1 MSIKKNK
8 FNKDSFFMQLALQQA
23 EINLGNTKNNPS
35 VGCIIKKDQVII
47 GVGNTSINGR
57 PHAEINAINN
67 SKVNVKDSILY
78 TTLEPCSNYGKT
90 DPCVK
95 EIIKKKIS
103 KVVFSIKDPDL
114 KSFNK
119 STHKFKKKNIKVT
132 NGVLSNKV
140 SFFYESY
147 IKQKN
152 NSLPFVTCK
161 LALSKDYYT
170 INKEKK
176 WITNK
181 YSRGRVHLM
190 RSKHDCI
197 ITSSKTIIED
207 DPLLT
212 CRIEGLTNRS
222 PSKIILDKNLSSPLN
237 SKIFIKNSNCSTIIF
252 YNKEN
257 KQKIKLLNNL
267 NVKTYKIPLNHSGDL
282 DLVKSLIKA
291 KKLGFSRIFL
301 ESGINL
307 VNSFLKNNLIDEFKI
322 FITNFNLGSK
332 GLGNFRNFFTLF
344 FKNKKKQIEHVNLFN
359 DTLLSYKL
367 K

>member
-35 VGCIIKKDQVII
+35 VGCIIRKGQAII
-47 GVGNTSINGR
+47 GVGKTSINGR

-67 SKVNVKDSILY
+67 SKINIKDSTLY
-78 TTLEPCSNYGKT
+78 STLEPCSNYGKT
-90 DPCVK
+90 SPCVEK
-95 EIIKKKIS
+95 IIKRKIS

-119 STHKFKKKNIKVT
+119 SIHKFKKKNIKVI
-132 NGVLSNKV
+132 NGVLSKKV
-140 SFFYESY
+140 SFFYKSY

-161 LALSKDYYT
+161 LALSKDFYS

-190 RSKHDCI
+190 RSMHDCI

-207 DPLLT
+207 DPMLT
-212 CRIEGLTNRS
+212 CRIEGLSNRS

-237 SKIFIKNSNCSTIIF
+237 SKIFNRNRNCSTIIF

-257 KQKIKLLNNL
+257 KKKIKLLNNL
-267 NVKTYKIPLNHSGDL
+267 NVKTYKIPLNQSGNL
-282 DLVKSLIKA
+282 DLIQSLIKA

-332 GLGNFRNFFTLF
+332 GLANFKNIFALF
-344 FKNKKKQIEHVNLFN
+344 FKKKRKQIEYVNLFN

>member
-8 FNKDSFFMQLALQQA
+8 LSKDSYFMELALQQA

-35 VGCIIKKDQVII
+35 VGCIIRKDQVVI
-47 GVGNTSINGR
+47 GVGKTSVNGR

-67 SKVNVKDSILY
+67 SKLNVKNSTLY

-90 DPCVK
+90 GPCVK
-95 EIIKKKIS
+95 EIIKKRIG
-103 KVVFSIKDPDL
+103 KVIFSIKDPDL

-119 STHKFKKKNIKVT
+119 SIYKFKRKNIKVI

-140 SFFYESY
+140 KLFYKSY
-147 IKQKN
+147 IKQKK

-161 LALSKDYYT
+161 LALSKDYFS
-170 INKEKK
+170 INKENK

-197 ITSSKTIIED
+197 ITSSKTIIKD
-207 DPLLT
+207 NPMLT

-222 PSKIILDKNLSSPLN
+222 PSRIVLDKNLSSPINSNIFSKKLN
-237 SKIFIKNSNCSTIIF
+237 SSTIIF

-257 KQKIKLLNNL
+257 KKKIKKLNKL
-267 NVKTYKIPLNHSGDL
+267 NVKTYKIPLNYSGNL
-282 DLVKSLIKA
+282 DLIKSLMKA
-291 KKLGFSRIFL
+291 RKLGYSRIFL
-301 ESGINL
+301 ESGISL
-307 VNSFLKNNLIDEFKI
+307 INSFLKNNLVDEFKI
-322 FITNFNLGSK
+322 FISNSNLRSK
-332 GLGNFRNFFTLF
+332 GSGNFRNIFALF
-344 FKNKKKQIEHVNLFN
+344 LKNKRKEIEHVNLFN